1 LRSYLGSFGFSGDRV
16 LDAVQNF
23 SGGEKSR
30 LALALLIWQQPNLL
44 LLDEPTNHLDMEM
57 RNALSMALQEYDG
70 AMIIVSHDRFLVR
83 STVDQLMIIANGKL
97 MPFEGDLDDYQEWL
111 VNFRR
116 QQNSNTDEK
125 TGLSRKEQRHQ
136 DAQQRNQ
143 RRPLL
148 DKIKKLET
156 ELDKLQR
163 QATTI
168 ELALADEK
176 LYEAANKAQL
186 QDYLLKQ
193 AMLKKQLA
201 AVELDW
207 LTATEESEKDY

>member
-1 LRSYLGSFGFSGDRV
+1 MH
-16 LDAVQNF
+16 N
-23 SGGEKSR
+23 
-30 LALALLIWQQPNLL
+30 
-44 LLDEPTNHLDMEM
+44 
-57 RNALSMALQEYDG
+57 
-70 AMIIVSHDRFLVR
+70 
-83 STVDQLMIIANGKL
+83 
-97 MPFEGDLDDYQEWL
+97 
-111 VNFRR
+111 
-116 QQNSNTDEK
+116 
-125 TGLSRKEQRHQ
+125 
-136 DAQQRNQ
+136 
-143 RRPLL
+143 RPLL